1 MTRIELVLKK
11 LAEIETFVAQ
21 IRTLG
26 RPQEIGKDLVQ
37 ERFIEHTLQIAIQAM
52 LDVASHIVSDDR
64 LGEPRN
70 SREMVELLARHGW
83 ITDALCTTLRQV
95 IGFRNLVVH
104 GYGEVDPEI
113 VRNAAEHGVA
123 DLLDFV
129 AQIRSRL
136 GDG

>member
-1 MTRIELVLKK
+1 MTRVELVLKK
-11 LAEIETFVAQ
+11 LADIETFVAQ
-21 IRTLG
+21 LRRLG
-26 RPQEIGKDLVQ
+26 RPAEIGKDLVQ
-37 ERFIEHTLQIAIQAM
+37 ERFIEHTLQIAIQAI

-70 SREMVELLARHGW
+70 AREMIELLGRHDW
-83 ITDALCTTLRQV
+83 ITEELVETLRQV

-104 GYGEVDPEI
+104 GYGDVDLEI
-113 VRNAAEHGVA
+113 VRNVVEHGLD

-136 GDG
+136 AG